1 MPLSS
6 CVLPARG
13 VLKITGND
21 RLEFLQGLISNDIN
35 KVTDQQAIYSA
46 FLTPQGKFI
55 CDFFIIGQEDGLLV
69 DIAEDALPA
78 FKKKLTMFKLRA
90 DVTIADVSADY
101 DVVVAF
107 GAGEEPNQA
116 GVFADPRLKT
126 AGYRAILPTG
136 TTIENTESVDVAAY
150 ENHRI
155 ALGLPDGA
163 RDMTPEKSILLEN
176 GFDELNGVDWKKG
189 CYMGQELTART
200 KYRALIKKRLFP
212 VTFESDAPESGTAI
226 MAGEKTVGE
235 VHSSQGAQAL
245 ATIKLDALEN
255 TLTANGVAL
264 TVTQP
269 DWMVIP
275 EPKA

>member
-1 MPLSS
+1 MPLTS
-6 CVLPARG
+6 CALPARG

-21 RLEFLQGLISNDIN
+21 RLDFLQGLISNDIN
-35 KVTDQQAIYSA
+35 KVTDQLAIYSA

-55 CDFFIIGQEDGLLV
+55 CDFFIIGCGDGLLV

-90 DVTIADVSADY
+90 DVAIADVSADY

-107 GAGEEPNQA
+107 GGDDELSQA
-116 GVFADPRLKT
+116 GVFADPRLKA

-136 TTIENTESVDVAAY
+136 TTIESTESTDITSY
-150 ENHRI
+150 EAHRI

-212 VTFESDAPESGTAI
+212 VTFEETAPESGTAI

-235 VHSSQGAQAL
+235 VHSSQGVQAL
-245 ATIKLDALEN
+245 ATLKLDALDE
-255 TLTANGVAL
+255 TLTANGLRLSVSK
-264 TVTQP
+264 P
-269 DWMVIP
+269 DWMVIA